1 MQLLQDLHLY
11 LYHLDR
17 GEKGA
22 PGANG
27 LPGSKGEDGIGA
39 TLADQFLHEIRKAKN
54 ETLYAKKAAEAA
66 KNASEG
72 FAKQAKD
79 TEDKVK
85 ILHNQTVNLTGEAED
100 SADRALQSANNAEA
114 FHDSVRDMF
123 CTTNP
128 AYQVCSARRRRRETK
143 KSSVTSGASRP
154 TSFISQVINFFYP
167 AVGQDEY
174 KVKNEIEELNR
185 VTKIID
191 AVDIVKKFEEVLGE
205 TAVKCGISKKS
216 LNFNPVELQSTIIN
230 KSLSNDENHN
240 ELLKLLC
247 VAAKKS
253 LPDYKQ
259 TSKCLATFKD
269 HMEKRLNEQQR
280 AFVNTEKIVADNEQ
294 PRSFMSYVS
303 PPSSLSAIN
312 QQVVGYL
319 R

>member
-1 MQLLQDLHLY
+1 M
-11 LYHLDR
+11 
-17 GEKGA
+17 
-22 PGANG
+22 
-27 LPGSKGEDGIGA
+27 
-39 TLADQFLHEIRKAKN
+39 
-54 ETLYAKKAAEAA
+54 
-66 KNASEG
+66 
-72 FAKQAKD
+72 
-79 TEDKVK
+79 
-85 ILHNQTVNLTGEAED
+85 
-100 SADRALQSANNAEA
+100 
-114 FHDSVRDMF
+114 
-123 CTTNP
+123 
-128 AYQVCSARRRRRETK
+128 
-143 KSSVTSGASRP
+143 
-154 TSFISQVINFFYP
+154 
-167 AVGQDEY
+167 
-174 KVKNEIEELNR
+174 
-185 VTKIID
+185 TKIID

-259 TSKCLATFKD
+259 TSKCLANFKD

-312 QQVVGYL
+312 QKVVGYL